1 MSNKTENIEILNELS
16 LIAQNYHESQMLEEK
31 IRETNLILED
41 KKDDCYSVAA
51 KVLIEFS
58 DSQKAKLVPKR
69 PVSVASKLK
78 APAIPLKVP
87 ERKKP
92 AEDIAKATKI
102 GLSIFVL
109 LIGFAICSILMTT
122 SIIFSTLNGFFM
134 IGTLVAVAMWATK
147 GRTLLGDIV
156 DWMEKKEQ
164 QKEDDAE
171 WAAAYDKA
179 VTQEANNSFYND
191 FAKYHQGFVSYTE
204 ACNKKHDEELKA
216 IVEKN
221 KELDK
226 KFEKTIEDLEKQ
238 KAEVDSRLKS
248 FTALTPAYY
257 ELASSVRDMLES
269 GRADTLKEAINLAV
283 AEQQRVE
290 AEAERRAEADRRQAE
305 LERQGREAAAAA
317 EAHNRAM
324 ERAAED
330 QARAAREQARAAED
344 QARAARQQAADAKR
358 AADQARADEARMTQ
372 AGFKRCAT
380 CANTT
385 KCPLEAK
392 KRGATCGAYKPR

>member
-16 LIAQNYHESQMLEEK
+16 LIALNYSKSQTLEEK
-31 IRETNLILED
+31 IRETNLILE
-41 KKDDCYSVAA
+41 KEKDNCYSVAA

-58 DSQKAKLVPKR
+58 NSQKAKLVPKR
-69 PVSVASKLK
+69 PVGVASKLK
-78 APAIPLKVP
+78 APAIPLKAP
-87 ERKKP
+87 KRKKP

-102 GLSIFVL
+102 GLSIFAL

-147 GRTLLGDIV
+147 GRALLGDIV
-156 DWMEKKEQ
+156 DWMEKTEQ
-164 QKEDDAE
+164 QAEDDAE

-179 VTQEANNSFYND
+179 VTGEVNNGFYND

-204 ACNKKHDEELKA
+204 ACNKKYDEEA
-216 IVEKN
+216 YAVVEKH
-221 KELDK
+221 KELDQ
-226 KFEKTIEDLEKQ
+226 KFEKTIKDLKNQ
-238 KAEVDSRLKS
+238 KAEIDSKLSS
-248 FTALTPAYY
+248 FTVLDPVFHDIAD
-257 ELASSVRDMLES
+257 SIKHMLES

-283 AEQQRVE
+283 AEQQRIE
-290 AEAERRAEADRRQAE
+290 EEAERRAEADRRQAE
-305 LERQGREAAAAA
+305 LERQGRAAAAAA

-324 ERAAED
+324 EKVAED
-330 QARAAREQARAAED
+330 QARAARAQAKAAED